1 MREESGFSMSATRT
15 LELDESGVV
24 RGSEAAA
31 SLLFLLLHRD
41 RLLAPSARFR
51 LDGAQL
57 VSIGR
62 GSVREARRDAG
73 RLEIAIDDPWTST
86 LHVRLVRES
95 GRFVMEDAGSRN
107 GTIKN
112 GTPLTV
118 RSTLEDGDLIELG
131 RTFLL
136 YRESASLDPGGDLD
150 EALLA
155 EVGAGMRTL
164 SPMYARELDRLARL
178 ARSAVSIIL
187 IGESGVGKEVLSRTV
202 HSLSGRPGPFLAVNC
217 SSLPDGLLQSE
228 LFGYRKG
235 AFSGALEDR
244 PGLVRSADGGTLLL
258 DEIGDLGP
266 LGQGALLRVL
276 QEGEVTPVGD
286 TRPHKVNVRIVS
298 ATHRDLSALAASGAF
313 RSDLLARLSGF
324 VFHMPPLRERREDL
338 GILIRTL
345 LPRIAKDASSVS
357 LSQEAAHAL
366 LAYRWPLNVRE
377 LEKCLAAAAAQ
388 STDRK
393 IQIDHLPPA
402 VASGKVGS
410 VAATQASEPP
420 PSLRSG
426 SRAFDAK
433 DIARRARMVALL
445 QEHAGNVSAVAREMG
460 AARAQIHRWVRK
472 YALDP
477 ASFRR

>member
-1 MREESGFSMSATRT
+1 V
-15 LELDESGVV
+15 L
-24 RGSEAAA
+24 
-31 SLLFLLLHRD
+31 
-41 RLLAPSARFR
+41 
-51 LDGAQL
+51 
-57 VSIGR
+57 
-62 GSVREARRDAG
+62 
-73 RLEIAIDDPWTST
+73 
-86 LHVRLVRES
+86 
-95 GRFVMEDAGSRN
+95 EDAGSRN
-107 GTIKN
+107 GTLKN
-112 GTPLTV
+112 GAPLTV
-118 RSTLEDGDLIELG
+118 RSTLEDGDVIELG
-131 RTFLL
+131 RTFFL

-164 SPMYARELDRLARL
+164 SPIYARELDRLARL
-178 ARSAVSIIL
+178 ARSAVSIVL
-187 IGESGVGKEVLSRTV
+187 IGESGVGKELLSRAV
-202 HSLSGRPGPFLAVNC
+202 HALSGRPGPFLAVNC

-286 TRPHKVNVRIVS
+286 TRPHKVNLRIVA
-298 ATHRDLSALAASGAF
+298 ATHRDLSALAATGAF

-324 VFHMPPLRERREDL
+324 VFQMPPLRDRREDV
-338 GILIRTL
+338 GVLIRAL
-345 LPRIAKDASSVS
+345 LPRIAKDPCSVS
-357 LSQEAAHAL
+357 LSQEAAQAL

-377 LEKCLAAAAAQ
+377 LEKCLAAAVAQ
-388 STDRK
+388 STHGK

-402 VASGKVGS
+402 VASAKVGLGP
-410 VAATQASEPP
+410 ARASEPP
-420 PSLRSG
+420 PSLRPS
-426 SRAFDAK
+426 SRPPETK
-433 DIARRARMVALL
+433 DVARRARIVALL
-445 QEHAGNVSAVAREMG
+445 HEHAGNISAVAREMG

>member
-1 MREESGFSMSATRT
+1 MREESRFSMPATRT
-15 LELDESGVV
+15 LQLDESGGVDA
-24 RGSEAAA
+24 SAQAA
-31 SLLFLLLHRD
+31 SWLFLLLHRD

-51 LDGAQL
+51 LDGANV

-62 GSVREARRDAG
+62 GSARDGRRNAG
-73 RLEIAIDDPWTST
+73 QLEIAIDDPWAST
-86 LHVRLVRES
+86 LHARLVREG
-95 GRFVMEDAGSRN
+95 GRFVLEDAGSRN

-112 GTPLTV
+112 GAPLTV
-118 RSTLEDGDLIELG
+118 RSTLEDGDVIELG
-131 RTFLL
+131 RTFFL

-178 ARSAVSIIL
+178 ARSAVSIL
-187 IGESGVGKEVLSRTV
+187 AVGESGVGKEVLSRAV
-202 HSLSGRPGPFLAVNC
+202 HALSGRPGPFLAVNC
-217 SSLPDGLLQSE
+217 ASLPDGLLQSE

-286 TRPHKVNVRIVS
+286 TRPHKVNVRIIS
-298 ATHRDLSALAASGAF
+298 ATHRDLSALAASGTF

-324 VFHMPPLRERREDL
+324 VFQIPPLRDRREDL
-338 GILIRTL
+338 GVLTRAL
-345 LPRIAKDASSVS
+345 LPRIIAQDPSSVS
-357 LSQEAAHAL
+357 LSQEAAQAL

-377 LEKCLAAAAAQ
+377 LEKCLAAAVAQ
-388 STDRK
+388 STDGK
-393 IQIDHLPPA
+393 IQLDHLPPA
-402 VASGKVGS
+402 VASAKVGLGP
-410 VAATQASEPP
+410 ARGTERP
-420 PSLRSG
+420 PSLRPG
-426 SRAFDAK
+426 SEAPATK
-433 DIARRARMVALL
+433 DVARRARIVALL
-445 QEHAGNVSAVAREMG
+445 QQHAGNVSAVAREMG